1 MPDQY
6 SLNNKKIFVAGHN
19 GLVGSSLCGRLKDEP
34 CEVLTAPREE
44 LDLRDQ
50 AAVKRWMSEHKPDAI
65 IIAAAKVGGIQ
76 ANINA
81 PAEFLYDN
89 LMIEANI
96 IHSAYETGVEKLL
109 FLGSSCMYPREAPQP
124 LKPEYLLSGAF
135 EPTNAPYA
143 LAKMAG
149 VELCRTYRQQYGC
162 DFISAIPCNLYGP
175 RDNFDLVTSHV
186 IPALIRK
193 IHEAKQTGK
202 SALELWGTGSPLREF
217 LYIDDLADG
226 LIHLLENYSGAE
238 PVNIG
243 SGQEVSIKELAG
255 VISYVIGYNGEIVF
269 NPEKPDGMPRK
280 IMDSAYIRASGLAPS
295 MDLSSGIRQTYNWFL
310 DNC

>member
-1 MPDQY
+1 MSKTF
-6 SLNNKKIFVAGHN
+6 SLHNKKIFVAGHN
-19 GLVGSSLCGRLKDEP
+19 GLVGSGLCERLKDES
-34 CEVLTAPREE
+34 CEVLTVPKSE

-50 AAVKRWMSEHKPDAI
+50 AAVKRWMSGHKPDAV

-81 PAEFLYDN
+81 PAEFLFDN

-96 IHSAYETGVEKLL
+96 IHCAYEEGIEKLL

-124 LKPEYLLSGAF
+124 LKPEYLLRGAF

-149 VELCRTYRQQYGC
+149 LELCRTYRAQYGC

-193 IHEAKQTGK
+193 IHEAKQAGK
-202 SALELWGTGSPLREF
+202 SELELWGTGAPLREF

-226 LIHLLENYSGAE
+226 LIHLLKDYSGAE
-238 PVNIG
+238 AINIG
-243 SGQEVSIKELAG
+243 SGQEVSIKELSG
-255 VISYVIGYNGEIVF
+255 IISNVIGYDGALKF
-269 NPEKPDGMPRK
+269 NPNKPDGMSRK
-280 IMDSAYIRASGLAPS
+280 VMDSDRIKKSGWAPS
-295 MDLSSGIRQTYNWFL
+295 IDLERGIRQTYNWFL

>member
-19 GLVGSSLCGRLKDEP
+19 GLVGSSLCERLKDES
-34 CEVLTAPREE
+34 CEVLTAARKD

-50 AAVKRWMSEHKPDAI
+50 AAVKHWMNEHKPDAI

-149 VELCRTYRQQYGC
+149 VELCRTYRKQYGC

-175 RDNFDLVTSHV
+175 RDNFDPVTSHV

-193 IHEAKQTGK
+193 IHEAKEAGK
-202 SALELWGTGSPLREF
+202 SELELWGTGSPLREF

-226 LIHLLENYSGAE
+226 LIHLLKNYSGAE

-255 VISYVIGYNGEIVF
+255 VISGVIGYDGAIVF

-280 IMDSAYIRASGLAPS
+280 IMDSEYLRTSGWSPS
-295 MDLSSGIRQTYNWFL
+295 VDLSSGIRQTYNWFL